1 MVAASAALASA
12 VALLNDDITVRPGW
26 VAPLMDYYPADYD
39 YADFDP
45 GRQKVA
51 TYDGKVWF
59 AEYQAER
66 IGMFDPSTASMKEWK
81 TPTPWSAPYDAVAGK
96 NGEAWTGSMLTDRVS
111 RLDIKSGQYVDYQL
125 PRPTN
130 IRRVFMEDKSPGIL
144 WVGNNHGGSIIKVE
158 PLE

>member
-1 MVAASAALASA
+1 MFL
-12 VALLNDDITVRPGW
+12 GK
-26 VAPLMDYYPADYD
+26 MDP
-39 YADFDP
+39 
-45 GRQKVA
+45 K
-51 TYDGKVWF
+51 T
-59 AEYQAER
+59 ER
-66 IGMFDPSTASMKEWK
+66 ITEWK
-81 TPTPWSAPYDAVAGK
+81 VPTPWSAPYDVVAGR

>member
-1 MVAASAALASA
+1 V
-12 VALLNDDITVRPGW
+12 DHE
-26 VAPLMDYYPADYD
+26 
-39 YADFDP
+39 
-45 GRQKVA
+45 
-51 TYDGKVWF
+51 GKLWF

-66 IGMFDPSTASMKEWK
+66 IGMFDPKTASMKEWK
-81 TPTPWSAPYDAVAGK
+81 APTPWSAPYDAVGGK

-111 RLDIKSGQYVDYQL
+111 RLDVKTGEYTDYQL

-130 IRRVFMEDKSPGIL
+130 IRRVFMDDSKSPGVL